1 MAYQKLQVG
10 TGIAVIPS
18 DTIDIPAVSG
28 PVVDSTMTQAP
39 PTTSTIVDDTQDF
52 TAIQGLVGSTV
63 IVGSSIA
70 RVASVNS
77 ATSIILDAPIAGAA
91 AVGYKVYVKDSN
103 PGCVLYVGTGGDV
116 RVLTAS
122 GADLTFSNVADGTF
136 LPVQVKRVF
145 STGSTGS
152 ADILALW

>member
-39 PTTSTIVDDTQDF
+39 PTTTVIVDSTQDF
-52 TAIQGLVGSTV
+52 TSIQGLVGSTV
-63 IVGSSIA
+63 VRGNGIA
-70 RVASVNS
+70 RVASVSN
-77 ATSIILDAPIAGAA
+77 ATTITLDAAIAGTAA
-91 AVGYKVYVKDSN
+91 APYQIYVKDSN
-103 PGCVLYVGTGGDV
+103 PGCVLYSGSGGDI
-116 RVLTAS
+116 RVLTSS
-122 GADLTFSNVADGTF
+122 GADLTFVGTAAGAF

-145 STGSTGS
+145 STGTD
-152 ADILALW
+152 ATDILALW